1 MNVSHHPHDDLLM
14 SYAAGALS
22 ESWSLAVATH
32 LSICPE
38 CRASVQLAETVGG
51 VLLAD
56 TPDQELSPNML
67 DKVFENIDSES
78 PETTTP
84 APFSTVEEYYT
95 TKSIIP
101 PVLRKYVSH
110 DVDNIPWK
118 YIGPG
123 VYQHML
129 GLSDEGGIA
138 RLLRIKAGK
147 PVPDHG
153 HRGREV
159 TVVLSGCYS
168 DQISS
173 FNAGDMQDVDEAI
186 IHKPIVGEEEECIC
200 LVVTDAP
207 LVFQNWLPKVFQPI
221 MKI

>member
-32 LSICPE
+32 LSFCPE
-38 CRASVQLAETVGG
+38 CRASVQLAETLGG

-56 TPDQELSPNML
+56 TPDQKLSPNML
-67 DKVFENIDSES
+67 EKVFENIDSKS

-84 APFSTVEEYYT
+84 GPFSAVEEYDT

-101 PVLRKYVSH
+101 PVLRQYVNH
-110 DVDNIPWK
+110 DVDNVPWK

-129 GLSDEGGIA
+129 DLSDEGGIA
-138 RLLRIKAGK
+138 RLLRIKAEK

-159 TVVLSGCYS
+159 TMVLSGCYS
-168 DQISS
+168 DHISS
-173 FNAGDMQDVDEAI
+173 FNAGDMQDVDEEI
-186 IHKPIVGEEEECIC
+186 IHKPVVGEEEECIC

-207 LVFQNWLPKVFQPI
+207 LIFQNWLPKAFQPI

>member
-14 SYAAGALS
+14 SHAAGALS

-32 LSICPE
+32 LSFCPK
-38 CRASVQLAETVGG
+38 CRASVQLAETLGG
-51 VLLAD
+51 VLLAEI
-56 TPDQELSPNML
+56 PDQELSPDML
-67 DKVFENIDSES
+67 EKVFENIESES

-84 APFSTVEEYYT
+84 GQFSTVEEYDT
-95 TKSIIP
+95 KKSIIP
-101 PVLRKYVSH
+101 PVLSQYVNH

-129 GLSDEGGIA
+129 DLSDEGGIA

-147 PVPDHG
+147 PIPDHG

-159 TVVLSGCYS
+159 TMVLSGCYS

-173 FNAGDMQDVDEAI
+173 FNAGDMQDVDEEI

-207 LVFQNWLPKVFQPI
+207 LIFQNWLPKVFQPI